1 MRLSP
6 RKPARFSLRRRE
18 AGYAGLCAIV
28 CGQQLST
35 ASAAAIRNRL
45 FAAFDP
51 FHHDSVRRARTD
63 KLKRLGLSAPKI
75 KSIREIGKAVA
86 QGRIDLTAV
95 GEMDADAAHAALVAL
110 HGIGPWSADIY
121 LLFCLGH
128 SDAFPAGDLAVQ
140 EAARI
145 AFGLRKRPDAKALA
159 KLAEAWRPWRGVA
172 AHLLWAY
179 YHAVKKRDVVP
190 VQSAGA
196 AKKPAKKKR
205 EEEKI
210 HKEIR
215 QWLTSTARGSAPRS
229 GTAKQLVVFLHGY
242 GADGNDL
249 IDIGRAWA
257 GLLPDAAFVSPHAPR
272 PCGQAPSGR
281 EWFPLTMRDPGERW
295 RGVTMAAPAAQ
306 TFLDAELARARPAAF
321 GAGAGR
327 IFARH
332 HDGAACRLAPRRRAG
347 RDRRLFRP
355 AGAAG
360 QRRSRN
366 FRGRDQEPAAGAAGT
381 RRPGPADPDRRAFPR
396 RARAWRPWRCRSSG
410 TSRPASAT
418 ASTRKACATAA
429 NFLLAALAG
438 AEPAC
443 G

>member
-1 MRLSP
+1 MTNFLHSDADLQAGLARLVAADP
-6 RKPARFSLRRRE
+6 RLAPIAEKAGRFSLRRRE

-95 GEMDADAAHAALVAL
+95 GEMGADAAHAALVAL

-190 VQSAGA
+190 VQSAAA
-196 AKKPAKKKR
+196 AKKPTKKKS
-205 EEEKI
+205 K
-210 HKEIR
+210 KKK
-215 QWLTSTARGSAPRS
+215 P
-229 GTAKQLVVFLHGY
+229 
-242 GADGNDL
+242 
-249 IDIGRAWA
+249 
-257 GLLPDAAFVSPHAPR
+257 
-272 PCGQAPSGR
+272 
-281 EWFPLTMRDPGERW
+281 
-295 RGVTMAAPAAQ
+295 
-306 TFLDAELARARPAAF
+306 
-321 GAGAGR
+321 
-327 IFARH
+327 
-332 HDGAACRLAPRRRAG
+332 
-347 RDRRLFRP
+347 
-355 AGAAG
+355 
-360 QRRSRN
+360 
-366 FRGRDQEPAAGAAGT
+366 
-381 RRPGPADPDRRAFPR
+381 
-396 RARAWRPWRCRSSG
+396 
-410 TSRPASAT
+410 
-418 ASTRKACATAA
+418 TRKSG
-429 NFLLAALAG
+429 NG
-438 AEPAC
+438 
-443 G
+443 

>member
-1 MRLSP
+1 MTNFLHSDADLQAGLARLVAADP
-6 RKPARFSLRRRE
+6 RLAPIAEKAGRFSLRRRE

-75 KSIREIGKAVA
+75 KAIREIGKAVA

-190 VQSAGA
+190 VQSAA
-196 AKKPAKKKR
+196 ATKKPTKKKAKKK
-205 EEEKI
+205 K
-210 HKEIR
+210 
-215 QWLTSTARGSAPRS
+215 P
-229 GTAKQLVVFLHGY
+229 
-242 GADGNDL
+242 
-249 IDIGRAWA
+249 
-257 GLLPDAAFVSPHAPR
+257 
-272 PCGQAPSGR
+272 
-281 EWFPLTMRDPGERW
+281 
-295 RGVTMAAPAAQ
+295 
-306 TFLDAELARARPAAF
+306 
-321 GAGAGR
+321 
-327 IFARH
+327 
-332 HDGAACRLAPRRRAG
+332 
-347 RDRRLFRP
+347 
-355 AGAAG
+355 
-360 QRRSRN
+360 
-366 FRGRDQEPAAGAAGT
+366 
-381 RRPGPADPDRRAFPR
+381 
-396 RARAWRPWRCRSSG
+396 
-410 TSRPASAT
+410 
-418 ASTRKACATAA
+418 TRKSG
-429 NFLLAALAG
+429 NG
-438 AEPAC
+438 
-443 G
+443 